1 MKMAPFLDPQCS
13 IDISCRNPALALFCC
28 LFPHLYLKPSY
39 LGKGYKNISLVLK
52 FFAVSSR
59 AGLASRL
66 YHACVECGRHRFQA
80 PLLTVKLQ

>member
-39 LGKGYKNISLVLK
+39 LGKGYKKI
-52 FFAVSSR
+52 F
-59 AGLASRL
+59 
-66 YHACVECGRHRFQA
+66 
-80 PLLTVKLQ
+80 LLC